1 MDSNAAEPAHLRFTP
16 EVDDVWQHV
25 EGVLSARAG
34 GGVIGS
40 STGALVLIDG
50 ASGTGKTSLA
60 AELAARW
67 PTDRQVIVVHM
78 DDLYGGW
85 DGLAAGILAL
95 DVSLLTP
102 RSRGEDAHL
111 GTYNWVTESWDD
123 GQVVLTEVDVIVEG
137 CGSFGPV
144 LAQTADVRI
153 WLEAPENLRR
163 ERALGRG
170 AEDFERHWDMWEQQ
184 FQQFERRVEPSQL
197 ASLRVR
203 ANH

>member
-1 MDSNAAEPAHLRFTP
+1 LVRESAEPAHLRFTP
-16 EVDDVWQHV
+16 GVDDIWQHV
-25 EGVLSARAG
+25 DGVLSARASG
-34 GGVIGS
+34 GAIGS

-50 ASGTGKTSLA
+50 ASGTGKTSLS

-67 PTDRQVIVVHM
+67 PTGRRVVVVHM

-95 DVSLLTP
+95 EVSLLTP

-111 GTYNWVTESWDD
+111 GSYNWVTESWDD
-123 GQVVLTEVDVIVEG
+123 GQVIPTGVDVIVEG
-137 CGSFGPV
+137 CGTFGPV
-144 LAQTADVRI
+144 LAQNADARI
-153 WLEAPENLRR
+153 WLEAPEGLRR

-170 AEDFERHWDMWEQQ
+170 AEDFERHWDMLESQ
-184 FQQFERRVEPSQL
+184 FAQYLVRCAPVKIS
-197 ASLRVR
+197 SLRVQ

>member
-1 MDSNAAEPAHLRFTP
+1 LVRESAEPAHLRFTP
-16 EVDDVWQHV
+16 EVDDIWQHV
-25 EGVLSARAG
+25 QRALRAPASNGVM
-34 GGVIGS
+34 GS
-40 STGALVLIDG
+40 LTGALVLVDG

-67 PTDRQVIVVHM
+67 PTDRRVVVVHM

-95 DVSLLTP
+95 EVSLLTP

-111 GTYNWVTESWDD
+111 GSYNWVTQSWDD
-123 GQVVLTEVDVIVEG
+123 GQVIPAGVDVIVEG
-137 CGSFGPV
+137 CGSFGPA
-144 LAQTADVRI
+144 LAQTADARI
-153 WLEAPENLRR
+153 WLEAPEDLRR

-170 AEDFERHWDMWEQQ
+170 AEDFERHWDMWESQ
-184 FQQFERRVEPSQL
+184 FAQYLVRCAPVKIS
-197 ASLRVR
+197 SLRVQ

>member
-1 MDSNAAEPAHLRFTP
+1 MVRESAEPAHLRFTP
-16 EVDDVWQHV
+16 EVDDIWQHV
-25 EGVLSARAG
+25 EGVLRALASDG
-34 GGVIGS
+34 AIGS

-67 PTDRQVIVVHM
+67 PTDRRVVVVHM

-95 DVSLLTP
+95 EVSLLTP

-111 GTYNWVTESWDD
+111 GSYNWVTESWDD
-123 GQVVLTEVDVIVEG
+123 GQVIPTGVDVIVEG

-144 LAQTADVRI
+144 LAQAADARI
-153 WLEAPENLRR
+153 WLEAPEDLRR

-170 AEDFERHWDMWEQQ
+170 AEDFERHWDMWESQ
-184 FQQFERRVEPSQL
+184 FAQYLVRCAPVKIS
-197 ASLRVR
+197 SLRVQ

>member
-1 MDSNAAEPAHLRFTP
+1 LVRESAEPAHLRFTP
-16 EVDDVWQHV
+16 EVDDIWQHV
-25 EGVLSARAG
+25 QRALRAPASDG
-34 GGVIGS
+34 SIGS
-40 STGALVLIDG
+40 STGALVLVDG

-67 PTDRQVIVVHM
+67 PTDRRVVVVHM

-95 DVSLLTP
+95 EVSLLTP
-102 RSRGEDAHL
+102 RSWGEDAHL
-111 GTYNWVTESWDD
+111 GSYNWVTQSWDD
-123 GQVVLTEVDVIVEG
+123 GQVIPAGVDVIVEG

-144 LAQTADVRI
+144 LAQTADARI
-153 WLEAPENLRR
+153 WLEAPEDLRR

-184 FQQFERRVEPSQL
+184 FQQFERRVQPSER
-197 ASLRVR
+197 ASLRVW

>member
-1 MDSNAAEPAHLRFTP
+1 
-16 EVDDVWQHV
+16 
-25 EGVLSARAG
+25 
-34 GGVIGS
+34 
-40 STGALVLIDG
+40 VLIDG

-67 PTDRQVIVVHM
+67 PTDRQMIVVHM

-95 DVSLLTP
+95 EVSLMTP
-102 RSRGEDAHL
+102 RSRGQDAHL
-111 GTYNWVTESWDD
+111 GSYIWVTESWDD
-123 GQVVLTEVDVIVEG
+123 GQVIPAGVDVIVEG

-144 LAQTADVRI
+144 LAKMAAARI
-153 WLEAPENLRR
+153 WLEAPEHLRR

-184 FQQFERRVEPSQL
+184 FQQFERRVQPSER

>member
-1 MDSNAAEPAHLRFTP
+1 MVRESAEPAHLRFTP
-16 EVDDVWQHV
+16 GVDDIWQHV
-25 EGVLSARAG
+25 QRALRAPASD
-34 GGVIGS
+34 GVIGS
-40 STGALVLIDG
+40 SAGALVLIDG
-50 ASGTGKTSLA
+50 ASGTGKTSLG

-67 PTDRQVIVVHM
+67 PKGRQMIVVHM

-95 DVSLLTP
+95 EVSLMTP
-102 RSRGEDAHL
+102 RSRGDDAHL
-111 GTYNWVTESWDD
+111 GSYNWVKESWDD
-123 GQVVLTEVDVIVEG
+123 GQVIPAGVDVIVEG

-153 WLEAPENLRR
+153 WLEAPEHLRR

-184 FQQFERRVEPSQL
+184 FHQFERRVQPSER

>member
-1 MDSNAAEPAHLRFTP
+1 MARDSAESADLRFTP

-25 EGVLSARAG
+25 EGVLRVPGRVGA
-34 GGVIGS
+34 IGS

-50 ASGTGKTSLA
+50 ASGTGKTALA

-67 PTDRQVIVVHM
+67 PTGRQVVVVHM
-78 DDLYGGW
+78 DHLYGGW

-95 DVSLLTP
+95 EVSLLTP

-111 GTYNWVTESWDD
+111 GSYNWVTELWEE
-123 GQVVLTEVDVIVEG
+123 GQVIPAGVDVIVEG

-144 LAQTADVRI
+144 LAQTADARI
-153 WLEAPENLRR
+153 WLEAPEDLRR

-170 AEDFERHWDMWEQQ
+170 GEDFERHWDSWESQ
-184 FQQFERRVEPSQL
+184 FAQYQVRCAPVNI
-197 ASLRVR
+197 ASLRAQSNR
-203 ANH
+203 